1 MTSRWRRSM
10 LSHGG
15 RPFRRSRLLG
25 IRSAQAM
32 SAEDA
37 TSGEDQMATE
47 DNPGRMPSRIV
58 FTALICAAYV
68 YVAFWVGFMIEGAF
82 GHNG

>member
-1 MTSRWRRSM
+1 M

-25 IRSAQAM
+25 IRSARAM
-32 SAEDA
+32 LAEDA
-37 TSGEDQMATE
+37 TSGEMATE
-47 DNPGRMPSRIV
+47 DNPGRVPSRIV
-58 FTALICAAYV
+58 FTDLICAAYV